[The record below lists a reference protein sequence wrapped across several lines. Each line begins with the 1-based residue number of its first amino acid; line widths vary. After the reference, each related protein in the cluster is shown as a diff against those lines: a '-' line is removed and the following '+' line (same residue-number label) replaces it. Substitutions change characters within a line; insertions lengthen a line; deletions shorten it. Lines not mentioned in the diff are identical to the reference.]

1 MEIAKTHFENLILP
15 AATVHFSRNISC
27 ENILMKY
34 FQKITEIA
42 DAKSPGTLSMEIAT
56 RDGKNRKMA
65 KMS

>member
-1 MEIAKTHFENLILP
+1 MKIAKTHYENVILP

-27 ENILMKY
+27 ENLFDEI
-34 FQKITEIA
+34 FTKIIEIA
-42 DAKSPGTLSMEIAT
+42 DAKSSGTLSMEIAI